1 VLTPP
6 LPLWPA
12 PLCRP
17 GRAAL
22 RRIDRGAID
31 PPRRS
36 RGGRGDGRI
45 ELGASLAGCGAGRRG
60 ATELARRRPPSP
72 VQRVRTGTGRGA
84 SSIRRA
90 DTRRSDNGE
99 ALRRRAPSA
108 RSTGR
113 RPCASQVVPSSRSP
127 WSGAPRPGGAV
138 PQAIGSLG
146 RALDTVR
153 GFRDFRT
160 SGWPWARAICEI
172 GAVGHPPDAAKPSH
186 QEGLRPWWGSG
197 GALLRLP
204 LPPRDVGVDGFVL
217 PAVLPLVVSRQL
229 RAAARRLAHAALR
242 VRPVRSGQRANR
254 RPPEPVVLHAVT
266 SFPGARSDGHG
277 VEPPR
282 TVYEQLRTPVH
293 SATTHP
299 DGPTAVHGTVR
310 NDADTGR

>member
-1 VLTPP
+1 V
-6 LPLWPA
+6 A
-12 PLCRP
+12 R
-17 GRAAL
+17 
-22 RRIDRGAID
+22 
-31 PPRRS
+31 
-36 RGGRGDGRI
+36 
-45 ELGASLAGCGAGRRG
+45 CGADRRG
-60 ATELARRRPPSP
+60 ATELAHRRTPPLAR
-72 VQRVRTGTGRGA
+72 RVRTGTGTGA

-90 DTRRSDNGE
+90 DMRRSDNGE
-99 ALRRRAPSA
+99 ALRRRGPSA

-127 WSGAPRPGGAV
+127 WCAAPRPGGAV

-153 GFRDFRT
+153 AFRDFRT
-160 SGWPWARAICEI
+160 PGWPWARAICEI

-204 LPPRDVGVDGFVL
+204 LPPRDVRVDGFVL
-217 PAVLPLVVSRQL
+217 PAILPLVVSGQL
-229 RAAARRLAHAALR
+229 RAAARRRAHAALG
-242 VRPVRSGQRANR
+242 VRPVRPWQRANR

-277 VEPPR
+277 VGPPR

-299 DGPTAVHGTVR
+299 AGPSAVHGTVR
-310 NDADTGR
+310 SDGDTGR